1 MSPSEGNMAGGVCYS
16 IDSSKRY
23 ELKMGLWVFMT
34 DIFVARY
41 QIHLPFEAFFDA
53 FAAELRVLG
62 LSFATLMPEVTTG
75 NLRYPRRAPD

>member
-41 QIHLPFEAFFDA
+41 QIHLPFEAFCDA
-53 FAAELRVLG
+53 FAAELRFWG
-62 LSFATLMPEVTTG
+62 
-75 NLRYPRRAPD
+75 